1 MYVRL
6 IGKIRKGSASHCQ
19 FLVSQITWAFPC
31 LRVLRRLYC
40 PVMVSAIM
48 PIFMGC
54 LGSSR
59 RPNLYL
65 CWNTHAKHTA
75 FNHHTLNMV
84 EWMFYMHT
92 SNSSFCMTNKME
104 YLPVLP
110 MVSHQLEPLTSLSL
124 TRIFIVLSQAKNSSW

>member
-1 MYVRL
+1 MRL

-19 FLVSQITWAFPC
+19 FLVSQITMGLSLFKGIKEVI
-31 LRVLRRLYC
+31 LSSNG
-40 PVMVSAIM
+40 VSKYAH
-48 PIFMGC
+48 FMGC

-110 MVSHQLEPLTSLSL
+110 KASHQLEPLTSLSL